1 MWQQNDCGS
10 MCAVHNLLHEYPDRL
25 LQPYAL
31 AAASMLL
38 CSYEYM
44 ATVASY
50 DIYDGLNTAMQLF
63 VDFTISKFA
72 AVKELHVI
80 ILVIT
85 LVASLLFLFKLL
97 KPYVHTLHTQCK
109 IIAGI
114 MSLLPPEFDIE
125 SVVKTQVLGMRHE
138 KSNGGLQAT
147 SFTANFSIR
156 GNAAS
161 IKSGS
166 ALVVPNALAFGP
178 SHQHDTTPM
187 FNPMPVADSSVS
199 MQMAAGPAAE
209 SRSLH
214 HNYAYSEDDK
224 ESFEQASDYWN
235 KSMHTQV

>member
-1 MWQQNDCGS
+1 M
-10 MCAVHNLLHEYPDRL
+10 
-25 LQPYAL
+25 
-31 AAASMLL
+31 AA
-38 CSYEYM
+38 
-44 ATVASY
+44 VASY

-147 SFTANFSIR
+147 SFTANFSVR
-156 GNAAS
+156 GNPAA
-161 IKSGS
+161 IKSGG

-178 SHQHDTTPM
+178 GYQRDTTPM
-187 FNPMPVADSSVS
+187 FNPMPVAASSVS
-199 MQMAAGPAAE
+199 MQIDAGPVE
-209 SRSLH
+209 SRPLH
-214 HNYAYSEDDK
+214 HNYAYSEDDE
-224 ESFEQASDYWN
+224 ESFEQALDY
-235 KSMHTQV
+235 